1 MSLSESTGHFKAV
14 LRYFKIRSL
23 LRALHIFSQYD
34 FLGHFTQGQS
44 PEIHSR
50 SPTFN
55 QIQILC
61 LKKRYVSTVQTEFER
76 TNIVPGFWQLN

>member
-34 FLGHFTQGQS
+34 FLGHFTEGQS

-61 LKKRYVSTVQTEFER
+61 LKKDMFQQYK
-76 TNIVPGFWQLN
+76 LNLKEQILCLDFGS